1 MNWHDDL
8 QTYCS
13 KRITIK
19 NKIIK
24 NKESRRQMRI
34 ACQIQ
39 IEKIPKTK
47 MRQKSK
53 VFHKYPMLCIILKNA
68 LSKEDQEFRRC
79 ELKDRVIKPEKVFIF
94 FRAEE
99 AN

>member
-1 MNWHDDL
+1 MFLQGGKGVKEFHTHSPREKRLFRCGCFVNHEQSEMNWHDDL

-24 NKESRRQMRI
+24 NKESRKQMRI

-47 MRQKSK
+47 MR
-53 VFHKYPMLCIILKNA
+53 
-68 LSKEDQEFRRC
+68 
-79 ELKDRVIKPEKVFIF
+79 
-94 FRAEE
+94 
-99 AN
+99 